1 MCVEFLFVPSTSCD
15 KQEEIIKRI
24 LACEKVVNHLIS
36 SLATVLWFQELA
48 ISFKQRKYHEDYR
61 KKKKKILHC
70 PSFLCDL
77 PQKTY
82 HDLCHG
88 P

>member
-1 MCVEFLFVPSTSCD
+1 MCVEFLFVPGTSCD

-48 ISFKQRKYHEDYR
+48 ISFKHRKYHEDYR
-61 KKKKKILHC
+61 KKKNSSLSIL
-70 PSFLCDL
+70 LL
-77 PQKTY
+77 
-82 HDLCHG
+82 
-88 P
+88 

>member
-48 ISFKQRKYHEDYR
+48 ISFKHRKYHEDYR
-61 KKKKKILHC
+61 KKKKKNPSLSIL
-70 PSFLCDL
+70 LM
-77 PQKTY
+77 
-82 HDLCHG
+82 
-88 P
+88 